1 MGLIKEFFDFSA
13 LCYSKKLKDIMKLP
27 KEKRDTKLKE
37 FLISLG
43 GSLTGLLNTKTGRY
57 LEHGLVDR
65 IINLVRLHRE
75 EKLWIIALLSAIASI
90 FSALAAWFAV
100 IK

>member
-1 MGLIKEFFDFSA
+1 MGLIKELFDFSA
-13 LCYSKKLKDIMKLP
+13 LCYSKKLKDIRKLP
-27 KEKRDTKLKE
+27 KEERDIKLKE

-90 FSALAAWFAV
+90 LSALAAWFAV

>member
-1 MGLIKEFFDFSA
+1 
-13 LCYSKKLKDIMKLP
+13 MKLP
-27 KEKRDTKLKE
+27 KEERDIKLKE

-43 GSLTGLLNTKTGRY
+43 GSLTGLLNAKTGRY

-65 IINLVRLHRE
+65 ITNLMRVHRE

-90 FSALAAWFAV
+90 LSALAAWFAV